1 MTTGSIADI
10 FTALGTLAMAFMA
23 GSAIRAWRKE
33 YLGKKQIELASEI
46 MIIVMDFQDIII
58 SARNHVTSPME
69 LSEIRNWLCEVNTR
83 KQNIPNSML
92 WPIYEDRL
100 ACLLPIHR
108 LNKSSETI
116 EKFSEILNKCL
127 IYFGEDIYKLLV
139 EMYSFLGKI
148 RQASEMLYENP
159 NNLEFE
165 AIAFANDINNPISKR
180 IFDIGEEIKQNLE
193 PIYKDQ
199 QIKWK
204 KLKKS

>member
-148 RQASEMLYENP
+148 RQASEILYENP

-165 AIAFANDINNPISKR
+165 AIAFANDINDPISKR

>member
-1 MTTGSIADI
+1 MILGSVADFLIAGGTI
-10 FTALGTLAMAFMA
+10 AVPFIANKALNT
-23 GSAIRAWRKE
+23 WRKE
-33 YLGKKQIELASEI
+33 HLGKKQIELASEI

-58 SARNHVTSPME
+58 SARNHITSPME
-69 LSEIRNWLCEVNTR
+69 LSEIRNWLCEVNAR

-92 WPIYEDRL
+92 WPIYDDRL

-139 EMYSFLGKI
+139 EMYSFLNKI
-148 RQASEMLYENP
+148 RYASEKLYENP
-159 NNLEFE
+159 SNLEFE
-165 AIAFANDINNPISKR
+165 AIAFANDTNDPISKR